1 MLLKSMIISSL
12 ILIAIVAP
20 GSAYYFDFANN
31 QKSLC
36 DVHLH
41 FDGYSDALILAAHP
55 GVAADALI
63 DFAKDY
69 GREVTKWKSDIAGQ
83 IELHADAYIA
93 GERAHSNPMD
103 IEINDGPC

>member
-1 MLLKSMIISSL
+1 MLLKTVIISSL
-12 ILIAIVAP
+12 ILIAMMAP

-41 FDGYSDALILAAHP
+41 FEGYEDAAYLAAYP
-55 GVAADALI
+55 LIAADALI

-69 GREVTKWKSDIAGQ
+69 GREVTKWKSDIAWQ
-83 IELHADAYIA
+83 IEYHADAYIA
-93 GERAHSNPMD
+93 GERTHSNPMD